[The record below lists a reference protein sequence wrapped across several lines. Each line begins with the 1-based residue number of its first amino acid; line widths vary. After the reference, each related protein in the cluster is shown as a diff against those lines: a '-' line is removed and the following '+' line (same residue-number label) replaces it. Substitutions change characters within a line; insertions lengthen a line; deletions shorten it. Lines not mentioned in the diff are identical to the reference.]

1 VYGRPPSGRFGGEDA
16 PLDARSVYGF
26 TKGLGERVCEHF
38 ARVHGLTVV
47 ALRLQMPVTREDWQR
62 RCTPGRPNTD
72 TAAPDLARAISLAAT
87 APLGGFHPV
96 FISGD
101 YEGKVI
107 DCSRAKALLG
117 WEPLERP
124 CGVGSA
130 GGQA

>member
-1 VYGRPPSGRFGGEDA
+1 MYILASMSAIF
-16 PLDARSVYGF
+16 
-26 TKGLGERVCEHF
+26 
-38 ARVHGLTVV
+38 HGWFHWNSIIQQIET
-47 ALRLQMPVTREDWQR
+47 T
-62 RCTPGRPNTD
+62 
-72 TAAPDLARAISLAAT
+72 
-87 APLGGFHPV
+87 HPV